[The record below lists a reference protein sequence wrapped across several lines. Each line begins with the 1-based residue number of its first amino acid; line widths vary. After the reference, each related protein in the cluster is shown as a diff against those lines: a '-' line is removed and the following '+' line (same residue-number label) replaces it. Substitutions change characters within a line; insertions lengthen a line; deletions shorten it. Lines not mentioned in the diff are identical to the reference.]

1 MFHLYYKLMKSIELT
16 EAKTYMILPILY
28 GNFRIIS
35 LLVNIHIRASYL
47 SIELL
52 KAFH

>member
-35 LLVNIHIRASYL
+35 LLVSIHIRAPDL
-47 SIELL
+47 FVELL
-52 KAFH
+52 RAFH